1 MFAQFLN
8 SDPASAR
15 MFATEQFFFPATKA
29 LLTDAEFIGQTPS
42 FYGGQKVNQLFADIG
57 STVDADFQWPPFL
70 DQAATDWTETVGK
83 SLADRTDTVRAL
95 GTWQSRLTTY
105 AKGQGF
111 TVKGAEMSR
120 RRTAGPLFVAP
131 FMVLFLLLFLTP
143 LAYAAYLSLFQERL
157 IGGTAFVGLDNYVTA
172 LSDPL
177 LLHGLGRV
185 ALFFVIQ
192 VPLMLLLA
200 LAFALALDSGLL
212 RLARVIRLGIFI
224 PYAVPSVV
232 AALMWGY
239 LYGPDFGPFAQLS
252 RELSLPVPDFLSE
265 GWMLASLANI
275 VTWEFV
281 GYNMIILYAALRT
294 VPPELYEAAAMDE
307 AGAWRIAWSIK
318 LPALRPALMLTLLFS
333 VIGSFQLFNEP
344 NLLMKVAPD
353 VISSSYTANLYAYS
367 LAFTG
372 QQVNYAA
379 TVSFLL
385 GLVIVIASYAV
396 LLTANRRR
404 TS

>member
-1 MFAQFLN
+1 
-8 SDPASAR
+8 
-15 MFATEQFFFPATKA
+15 
-29 LLTDAEFIGQTPS
+29 
-42 FYGGQKVNQLFADIG
+42 
-57 STVDADFQWPPFL
+57 
-70 DQAATDWTETVGK
+70 
-83 SLADRTDTVRAL
+83 
-95 GTWQSRLTTY
+95 
-105 AKGQGF
+105 
-111 TVKGAEMSR
+111 MSR

-143 LAYAAYLSLFQERL
+143 LGYAAYLSLFQERL

-239 LYGPDFGPFAQLS
+239 LYGPDFGPFAQLG

-294 VPPELYEAAAMDE
+294 VPPELYEAAAMDG

-404 TS
+404 TP

>member
-1 MFAQFLN
+1 
-8 SDPASAR
+8 
-15 MFATEQFFFPATKA
+15 
-29 LLTDAEFIGQTPS
+29 
-42 FYGGQKVNQLFADIG
+42 
-57 STVDADFQWPPFL
+57 
-70 DQAATDWTETVGK
+70 
-83 SLADRTDTVRAL
+83 
-95 GTWQSRLTTY
+95 
-105 AKGQGF
+105 
-111 TVKGAEMSR
+111 
-120 RRTAGPLFVAP
+120 
-131 FMVLFLLLFLTP
+131 MVLFLLLFLAP
-143 LAYAAYLSLFQERL
+143 LGYAAYLSLYQSRL
-157 IGGTAFVGLDNYVTA
+157 IGGTVFVGLDNYIQA
-172 LSDPL
+172 LTDPL
-177 LLHGLGRV
+177 LIHGVIRV
-185 ALFFVIQ
+185 ALFFLIQ

-200 LAFALALDSGLL
+200 LVFALALDSGLL
-212 RLARVIRLGIFI
+212 RLAKVIRLGIFV

-252 RELSLPVPDFLSE
+252 RDLSLPVPQFLSD
-265 GWMLASLANI
+265 GWMLGSLANI

-294 VPPELYEAAAMDE
+294 IPTELYEAAAMDG

-318 LPALRPALMLTLLFS
+318 LPALRPALLLTLLFS

-385 GLVIVIASYAV
+385 GLVIVIVSYGV

>member
-1 MFAQFLN
+1 M
-8 SDPASAR
+8 
-15 MFATEQFFFPATKA
+15 
-29 LLTDAEFIGQTPS
+29 
-42 FYGGQKVNQLFADIG
+42 
-57 STVDADFQWPPFL
+57 
-70 DQAATDWTETVGK
+70 AATH
-83 SLADRTDTVRAL
+83 
-95 GTWQSRLTTY
+95 
-105 AKGQGF
+105 
-111 TVKGAEMSR
+111 R
-120 RRTAGPLFVAP
+120 RRAAGPLFVAP
-131 FMVLFLLLFLTP
+131 FMVLFLLLFLAP
-143 LAYAAYLSLFQERL
+143 LGYAAYLSLFQERL
-157 IGGTAFVGLDNYVTA
+157 IGGTAFVGLDNYVQA
-172 LSDPL
+172 LSDPQF
-177 LLHGLGRV
+177 LHGIGRV

-192 VPLMLLLA
+192 VPVMLLLA

-212 RLARVIRLGIFI
+212 RLARVIRLGIFV

-232 AALMWGY
+232 ATLMWGY

-252 RELSLPVPDFLSE
+252 RHLSVPVPDFLGD
-265 GWMLASLANI
+265 GWMLGSLANI

-294 VPPELYEAAAMDE
+294 VPGELYEAAAVDG
-307 AGAWRIAWSIK
+307 AGAWRTAWSVK

-344 NLLMKVAPD
+344 KLLMAIAPD
-353 VISSSYTANLYAYS
+353 VISSSYTANLYAYT

-404 TS
+404 TP

>member
-1 MFAQFLN
+1 MTATTA
-8 SDPASAR
+8 ASPKGR
-15 MFATEQFFFPATKA
+15 RRE
-29 LLTDAEFIGQTPS
+29 
-42 FYGGQKVNQLFADIG
+42 G
-57 STVDADFQWPPFL
+57 STRL
-70 DQAATDWTETVGK
+70 GHGGK
-83 SLADRTDTVRAL
+83 SRHRA
-95 GTWQSRLTTY
+95 
-105 AKGQGF
+105 
-111 TVKGAEMSR
+111 
-120 RRTAGPLFVAP
+120 AGPLFVAP
-131 FMVLFLLLFLTP
+131 FMVLFLLLFLAP
-143 LAYAAYLSLFQERL
+143 LGYAAYLSLFQERL
-157 IGGTAFVGLDNYVTA
+157 IGGTSFVGLDNYTEA
-172 LSDPL
+172 LSDSQF
-177 LLHGLGRV
+177 LHGIGRV

-192 VPLMLLLA
+192 VPVMLLLA

-212 RLARVIRLGIFI
+212 RFARVIRLGIFV

-232 AALMWGY
+232 ATLMWGY

-252 RELSLPVPDFLSE
+252 RNLSLPVPHFLGN
-265 GWMLASLANI
+265 GWMLGSLANI

-294 VPPELYEAAAMDE
+294 IPEEQYEAASMDG

-344 NLLMKVAPD
+344 KLLMAIAPD
-353 VISSSYTANLYAYS
+353 VINSSYTANLYAYT

-385 GLVIVIASYAV
+385 GLIIVIASYAV